1 MEELSGLAGDDHD
14 TKMRGLYVDY
24 DNGAVLDPADVTE
37 REVQRMVS
45 NLCTCLGELALL
57 MDIEQ
62 MSDFASFLASQ
73 LTPASTE
80 ILSTEDGAMGFL
92 QGVWDMAHVGG
103 PPRPPWELFLASSQ
117 RQTVLAAFPPRC
129 SMGVRRVAVRVA
141 VHDGI
146 SGVHTSSALF
156 MPWSEPCRT
165 NEDQQGRTRNV

>member
-103 PPRPPWELFLASSQ
+103 PPRPPWELFPGIFPTPDSASS
-117 RQTVLAAFPPRC
+117 VPPTLL
-129 SMGVRRVAVRVA
+129 
-141 VHDGI
+141 HEE
-146 SGVHTSSALF
+146 SA
-156 MPWSEPCRT
+156 
-165 NEDQQGRTRNV
+165 G